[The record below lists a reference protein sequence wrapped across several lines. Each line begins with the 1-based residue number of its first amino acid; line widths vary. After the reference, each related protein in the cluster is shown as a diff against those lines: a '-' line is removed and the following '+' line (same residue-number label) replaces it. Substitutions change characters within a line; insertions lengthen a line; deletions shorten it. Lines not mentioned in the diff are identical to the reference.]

1 MFGRQVLED
10 RLCEKLT
17 CLPVHG
23 PLPQISHLY
32 AMSRN
37 PPEVRRNDSSPACVS
52 ESWLVRWY
60 YVSMSTNITCMTSPP
75 PSETRTKART
85 LTYLAGI
92 PVDKVKGVGTATMK
106 KLSSQGVSSVA
117 DLLLTVPR
125 RYLDRSQLFDL
136 QAAPLGEDV
145 TVGGVVTSFS
155 KRRISRGRT
164 MVEARVSDGT
174 SSVRCVWFNPYMK
187 LVEGEEVALS
197 GRIETFKGSL
207 QMKGPDVDRL
217 DRERLAVTGRV
228 LPVYPGLGG
237 LGPFKVREAVDN
249 AVGRSLPI
257 EDIVPNEVLDRLGLV
272 SRTLSISQVHSPD
285 STEDVDPAKQ
295 RLIFDEFLRIQM
307 ALKVRA
313 HDEFESQIGVEN
325 SVKGDLFHRFI
336 ESLPHRLT
344 GAQSRV
350 LEEIL
355 DDMEAQTPMHRL
367 LQGEVGSGKTVVVVL
382 ALLTSV
388 ESGHQGA
395 FMAPTEVLAFQH
407 YLGTELALAEA
418 GMAPVAEDVGAS
430 GTTSLF
436 SEEPL
441 STRPVRIGLFTG
453 SRVTTNFVSG
463 DVSRTQ
469 GLEWLAEGT
478 IDIAFGTQALIQK
491 DVDFHSLGIAV
502 VDEQHRFGVEQRVVM
517 RDKNQGEGVPDLLLM
532 TATPIPRTLA
542 MTLYGDLKMSVID
555 EMPPGRSATSTL
567 AISDTADHE
576 IDLKIQEVV
585 AEGRQVFVV
594 CPLVEDSKKIDAR
607 SATTEFAR
615 VTSSLS
621 EVRCELLHGQMH
633 SDDKS
638 AVMGR
643 FRAGD
648 IDVLVCTTVI
658 EVGIDVPNATLMVV
672 RTADRFG
679 LSQLH
684 QLRGRVGRG
693 AFGGV
698 CLLSSDPSTP
708 DGERRIEAMV
718 QSTDGFELSAIDLE
732 IRGQG
737 TVFGGSQSGAADLRL
752 GDILRDHDLLDAA
765 HIVAAA
771 AVEDD
776 PHGPFVT
783 DVMHEVS
790 ALLGESAQWLTRS

>member
-1 MFGRQVLED
+1 
-10 RLCEKLT
+10 
-17 CLPVHG
+17 
-23 PLPQISHLY
+23 
-32 AMSRN
+32 
-37 PPEVRRNDSSPACVS
+37 
-52 ESWLVRWY
+52 
-60 YVSMSTNITCMTSPP
+60 MSTNITSMTSPP
-75 PSETRTKART
+75 LSETRSEGRT
-85 LTYLAGI
+85 LAYLAGI
-92 PVDKVKGVGTATMK
+92 PADKVKGIGPAAMK
-106 KLSSQGVSSVA
+106 KLSAQGVSSVA

-197 GRIETFKGSL
+197 GSIEKFKGSL
-207 QMKGPDVDRL
+207 QMKSPDVDRL
-217 DRERLAVTGRV
+217 DRERLAKTGRV
-228 LPVYPGLGG
+228 LPVYPGIGG

-257 EDIVPNEVLDRLGLV
+257 EDIVPTDILDRFKLV
-272 SRTLSISQVHSPD
+272 DRTRSFSQIHLPD
-285 STEDVDPAKQ
+285 SLEDVAPARR
-295 RLIFDEFLRIQM
+295 RLVFDEFLRIQM

-313 HDEFESQIGVEN
+313 HDEFESQVGVQN
-325 SVKGDLFHRFI
+325 SVKGDLFRRFI
-336 ESLPHRLT
+336 DSLPHLLT
-344 GAQSRV
+344 GDQAHV

-355 DDMEAQTPMHRL
+355 EDMEAQTPMHRL

-388 ESGHQGA
+388 ESRHQGA
-395 FMAPTEVLAFQH
+395 FMAPTEVLAVQH
-407 YLGTELALAEA
+407 YLGTELALMDA
-418 GMAPVAEDVGAS
+418 GMAPIVEDVGAG
-430 GTTSLF
+430 GTNSLF
-436 SEEPL
+436 AEEPL

-469 GLEWLAEGT
+469 GLEWLADGT
-478 IDIAFGTQALIQK
+478 IDIAFGTQALIQE
-491 DVDFHSLGIAV
+491 DVEFQSLGIAV

-517 RDKNQGEGVPDLLLM
+517 RDKNQSEGVPDLLLM

-555 EMPPGRSATSTL
+555 EMPPGRSATTTV
-567 AISDTADHE
+567 AISDTADDE
-576 IDLKIQEVV
+576 IDASIQKAV

-594 CPLVEDSKKIDAR
+594 CPLVEDSDKIEAR
-607 SATTEFAR
+607 SAVTEFAR
-615 VTSSLS
+615 VTSSLRG
-621 EVRCELLHGQMH
+621 VRCELLHGQMR
-633 SDDKS
+633 SDEKS
-638 AVMGR
+638 DVMSR

-648 IDVLVCTTVI
+648 IDLLVCTTVI
-658 EVGIDVPNATLMVV
+658 EVGIDVPNATLMVI

-698 CLLSSDPSTP
+698 CLLSSDPTTP

-718 QSTDGFELSAIDLE
+718 ESTDGFELSEIDLE

-737 TVFGGSQSGAADLRL
+737 TVFGGAQSGAADLRL

-765 HIVAAA
+765 HTVADA
-771 AVEDD
+771 AVQDD
-776 PHGPFVT
+776 PYGPFVSE
-783 DVMHEVS
+783 VMHEVS
-790 ALLGESAQWLTRS
+790 VLLGASAQWLTRS